1 MQELYYTS
9 ASSSLFLVRE
19 DNTNATWNNVS
30 SLIVCS
36 SLYEIIA
43 FSGSRQIVAFPIEN
57 TNLYYAPFTSTAS
70 APTPPGPASPT
81 ITTSGSF
88 ITWAV
93 LLTQN
98 TLSNAFMSGSA
109 GYIYSGSTYYVSQS
123 GVSGNGA
130 FTPNTTA
137 SYTLFISGA
146 NTSATYDTYLAL
158 YDTTTGSQIPGLPGD
173 IIYNLS
179 GSSAPLSASF
189 IPSASHTY
197 QAVLAL
203 IGKS

>member
-1 MQELYYTS
+1 MQELYYTP
-9 ASSSLFLVRE
+9 ASSSLLLVRD
-19 DNTNATWNNVS
+19 DNTNATWNNIS

-36 SLYEIIA
+36 SLYEIVA
-43 FSGSRQIVAFPIEN
+43 FSGSSQIVAFPIDN
-57 TNLYYAPFTSTAS
+57 TNLYYAPFINTSS
-70 APTPPGPASPT
+70 APPPSQPSSPT
-81 ITTSGSF
+81 ITTLESF

-93 LLTQN
+93 VLTQN
-98 TLSNAFMSGSA
+98 TLSNGFMTGSA

-123 GVSGNGA
+123 SISNNGG
-130 FTPNTTA
+130 FTLNTGS

-158 YDTTTGSQIPGLPGD
+158 YDTTTGSQIPGIPGD

-197 QAVLAL
+197 EAVLAL